1 MNAKISQ
8 KGGQLI
14 YELDVS
20 QRELRVLRDNYR
32 LMKKMMLED
41 LKHEYMKSI
50 QDRDNKIGQ
59 LRNQYKE
66 HRERVTAETIVAV
79 SDNFKKLEDEVDKKR
94 RDIDNIN
101 NGMGGSAVANLK
113 RANDETNKHN

>member
-1 MNAKISQ
+1 
-8 KGGQLI
+8 
-14 YELDVS
+14 
-20 QRELRVLRDNYR
+20 
-32 LMKKMMLED
+32 MKKMMLED

-113 RANDETNKHN
+113 RANDETNKHNQFDTAPRQNELALLSYIRKYKTLSMMKQVLS